1 MPTSRSTCPRSES
14 PFEGGLVSKYPY
26 MFIAGILTLLL
37 FVAQEFVED
46 RGFDALRWAAI
57 PLGAAAL
64 FLVFAPMVTFRRH
77 GSVEPGSTY
86 MEATRVVAR
95 GPFRLVRHPQYL
107 GYIFLDLI
115 FMVASQHWIPLAL
128 GGGAILFFYIHAV
141 QEEKGLLERFGQEYR
156 SYMERV
162 PRFNFVSG
170 TVRVIRGRREHSAH

>member
-1 MPTSRSTCPRSES
+1 MR
-14 PFEGGLVSKYPY
+14 KYPY
-26 MFIAGILTLLL
+26 MVVAGILTLLL

-57 PLGAAAL
+57 PLGMAAL

-77 GSVEPGSTY
+77 GRVEPGSTY
-86 MEATRVVAR
+86 MEATRVLEE
-95 GPFRLVRHPQYL
+95 GLFRLVRHPQYL
-107 GYIFLDLI
+107 GYTFLNLT
-115 FMVASQHWIPLAL
+115 FMAASQHWLPLVL
-128 GGGAILFFYIHAV
+128 GAGAILSFHIHAV

-170 TVRVIRGRREHSAH
+170 TVRALRGRYEGIEHDSGAE

>member
-1 MPTSRSTCPRSES
+1 M
-14 PFEGGLVSKYPY
+14 FKYPY
-26 MFIAGILTLLL
+26 MFVAGILTLLL

-57 PLGAAAL
+57 PCGLVAL
-64 FLVFAPMVTFRRH
+64 FLAFAPMVTFRRH
-77 GSVEPGSTY
+77 GRVEPGKSY
-86 MEATRVVAR
+86 MEATRVVAQ

-107 GYIFLDLI
+107 GYIFLNLT
-115 FMVASQHWIPLAL
+115 FMAASQHWLPMVL
-128 GGGAILFFYIHAV
+128 GGGAILFFYIHAA

-170 TVRVIRGRREHSAH
+170 TVRVLRGRYEGIEHDSGAE